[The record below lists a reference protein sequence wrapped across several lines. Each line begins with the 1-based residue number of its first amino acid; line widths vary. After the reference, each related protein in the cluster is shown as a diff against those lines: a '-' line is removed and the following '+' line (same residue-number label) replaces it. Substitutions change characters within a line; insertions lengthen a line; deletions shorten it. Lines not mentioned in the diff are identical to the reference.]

1 VTKTHVAWKLTR
13 GAPYTPSPVLVGDDL
28 YVVSDTGVLTVVEAR
43 TGVVRYQQR
52 LGGNYSASP
61 VFADG
66 RIYFQSEEG
75 VTTVVAPG
83 PTFTRLAQNRLDGA
97 LMASM
102 ALSGQAI
109 YIRSD
114 QHLYRIGS

>member
-1 VTKTHVAWKLTR
+1 
-13 GAPYTPSPVLVGDDL
+13 
-28 YVVSDTGVLTVVEAR
+28 
-43 TGVVRYQQR
+43 VVRYQQR

-66 RIYFQSEEG
+66 RVYFQNEEG
-75 VTTVVAPG
+75 VTTVVEPG
-83 PTFTRLAQNRLDGA
+83 EKFTRLAQNRLDGA

-102 ALSGQAI
+102 ALSGRAI

>member
-1 VTKTHVAWKLTR
+1 M
-13 GAPYTPSPVLVGDDL
+13 
-28 YVVSDTGVLTVVEAR
+28 VEAR
-43 TGVVRYQQR
+43 TGDVRYQQR

-75 VTTVVAPG
+75 VTTVAAPG
-83 PTFTRLAQNRLDGA
+83 PTFTRLAQNRLDGT
-97 LMASM
+97 LLASM